1 VRDMKNKKT
10 VYLTK
15 QADEKLRIISKDEY
29 RSMSN
34 LIENLIINY
43 KKRI

>member
-15 QADEKLRIISKDEY
+15 QADEKLIKISKDEY

-34 LIENLIINY
+34 TIENMIINY
-43 KKRI
+43 KRRI